1 MARQAGVTS
10 RAPQPVGPYSQSARI
25 GRLVHAAGQ
34 GADDP
39 STGKL
44 AGSDIE
50 TQTRQCLRNVEEVL
64 AACGASL
71 DDVLR
76 VGVFLVHRSDF
87 AGMNAV
93 YRTVFGDPPP
103 ARTTVYVGLPGE
115 LRVEIDALAVVSD

>member
-1 MARQAGVTS
+1 MPHNPWARTP
-10 RAPQPVGPYSQSARI
+10 RAPGSGASSTPP
-25 GRLVHAAGQ
+25 GREPTTRRRAE
-34 GADDP
+34 
-39 STGKL
+39 L
-44 AGSDIE
+44 AGPDIE

-76 VGVFLVHRSDF
+76 VGVFLAHRSDF

-115 LRVEIDALAVVSD
+115 LRVEIDALAVVPD